1 MSEIVITSVSEFQNQ
16 ISQLN
21 PDESGLLYRGQA
33 DGVWPVNSSAVRRL
47 TGHHVD
53 EIEQELMSFP
63 LVGYMNFLI
72 SKAKMRQ
79 FLSLGSNPNPPDH
92 DLEIL
97 AQLQHFGAATV
108 LIDFTRQP
116 SVALWFACN
125 RSRDKDGAV
134 YILSGSKTMELNLED
149 FKENL
154 ESLYEDDRLWSWEPA
169 PNENRIIAQSSV
181 FVLGGSKIESRD
193 MTKITIRSVCK
204 HQILTQLET
213 MYGINEEML
222 NPDFPGYAVANG
234 TENSLDLKRTVSYW
248 YNQINQEICNN
259 KKATAYYKCGMAYR
273 AVRHFK
279 DAAHQFSKAIG
290 LDSEFAAAYY
300 NRGIAYAGLEQHV
313 EAITDFNKA
322 ICFNPNSADSYFNRG
337 ISNACLGQH
346 ESAIVDFNFTIAF
359 QPTHPLANTELIN
372 AFSSLGQVLA
382 DSTIL
387 MYNSSGRHELLEDW
401 LSDLT
406 DRASRSNFY
415 ASIDRL
421 RSGNYRN
428 RRELSNGL
436 FQLITHPDSRYRSY
450 FYILE
455 NGSILLLKGGI
466 GETQF
471 EDIRR
476 AQSHL
481 EEITATIDM
490 NNGSAS
496 RFSTNYSEWI
506 IQQLKGIEES
516 RSYLKASV
524 TMFEEDQDVLAL
536 MYTLRNVASA
546 LNHIQPAPVRPN
558 TDTEISTETMFR
570 ILESFQS
577 NWPKLIVLKLLEYIN
592 QFLPVALTHQ
602 RIRNDQPPK

>member
-1 MSEIVITSVSEFQNQ
+1 MSEIVISSVNEFQNQ
-16 ISQLN
+16 ISLLD

-33 DGVWPVNSSAVRRL
+33 DGFWPVNSSAVRRL
-47 TGHHVD
+47 TGHHLD
-53 EIEQELMSFP
+53 EIEQELLSFP

-72 SKAKMRQ
+72 NKAKMRQ
-79 FLSLGSNPNPPDH
+79 FFSLGSNPPDH

-169 PNENRIIAQSSV
+169 PSENRIIAQSSV

-193 MTKITIRSVCK
+193 MRKLTIRSACK
-204 HQILTQLET
+204 LQILTQLET

-234 TENSLDLKRTVSYW
+234 FENSLDLKRTVSYW
-248 YNQINQEICNN
+248 YNQTNQELCKN

-279 DAAHQFSKAIG
+279 DAAHQFSQAIG
-290 LDSEFAAAYY
+290 LDSEYAAAYY
-300 NRGIAYAGLEQHV
+300 NRGIAYAGLKQHV

-322 ICFNPNSADSYFNRG
+322 VSFNPKCADTYFNRG
-337 ISNACLGQH
+337 ISNAYIGQH
-346 ESAIVDFNFTIAF
+346 EDAIVDFNFTLVF
-359 QPTHPLANTELIN
+359 QPNHPFANSELSN

-382 DSTIL
+382 DTTIL
-387 MYNSSGRHELLEDW
+387 MYNSSGRPELLEDW

-406 DRASRSNFY
+406 DRPSRSNFY

-428 RRELSNGL
+428 RLELPNGL
-436 FQLITHPDSRYRSY
+436 FQLITHTDSRQQIY
-450 FYILE
+450 FFILK
-455 NGSILLLKGGI
+455 NGSILLLKGGS

-471 EDIRR
+471 EEILR
-476 AQSHL
+476 AQIHL
-481 EEITATIDM
+481 EEITETIDM
-490 NNGSAS
+490 NSGSAS
-496 RFSTNYSEWI
+496 SFSTNYNKWI
-506 IQQLKGIEES
+506 IEQLKSIEES

-524 TMFEEDQDVLAL
+524 TIFEEDQDVLAL
-536 MYTLRNVASA
+536 MYALRNVASA

-570 ILESFQS
+570 ILDSLQA
-577 NWPKLIVLKLLEYIN
+577 NWPKMVARRLLEHIN
-592 QFLPVALTHQ
+592 HFLPVALPHH
-602 RIRNDQPPK
+602 RIPDDQPSQ